1 MLIAA
6 CAAIHKIMLS
16 EIGIYARLSKVAWER
31 LWMLERVLELP
42 GAEVKEPFSADE
54 CRVDRLAFVPHQYT

>member
-1 MLIAA
+1 
-6 CAAIHKIMLS
+6 MLS